1 MKEDDFSSAIRISLI
16 ACAFAALL
24 GGCVADSEVDGAPTV
39 ETYEP
44 MLLRAGSDTLT
55 IYAEDTTYV
64 RERAF
69 PIHAVIRVGN
79 GTYNGIKA
87 ILCNNLSIQS
97 EAMYLG
103 WDCGPQLDAVT
114 DTIMDGY
121 HTSRHCSEKKPA
133 DF

>member
-1 MKEDDFSSAIRISLI
+1 MRVSII

-24 GGCVADSEVDGAPTV
+24 GGCVADSEADGEQT
-39 ETYEP
+39 TDSYES
-44 MLLRAGSDTLT
+44 MLFRAGSDTLT

-103 WDCGPQLDAVT
+103 VDCGPRFDVVT
-114 DTIMDGY
+114 DTVMDGY
-121 HTSRHCSEKKPA
+121 KTSRHCTEKKPA

>member
-1 MKEDDFSSAIRISLI
+1 MRASII
-16 ACAFAALL
+16 ACVFAALL
-24 GGCVADSEVDGAPTV
+24 SGCVVDSEADSVSTTDS
-39 ETYEP
+39 YES

-55 IYAEDTTYV
+55 IYAEDTIHVDTRV
-64 RERAF
+64 A
-69 PIHAVIRVGN
+69 PVHAVIRVGN
-79 GTYNGIKA
+79 GVYNGIKA
-87 ILCNNLSIQS
+87 SYCKNLSVKM